1 MSTPEEIGRTA
12 RLAIQTW
19 GGTVRLILL
28 LLAFALAVGLFI
40 AVRHSP
46 PVMW

>member
-19 GGTVRLILL
+19 GGTARLILL
-28 LLAFALAVGLFI
+28 LMALALAAGLFI
-40 AVRHSP
+40 AVRHLP
-46 PVMW
+46 LTTW